1 MENFEASIVPK
12 LTIGSDKP
20 GGYPVTGLTTYG
32 VDLAKSTMHIFGM
45 TGDKVIYDANLPREK
60 ALLYFSKQ
68 QPSVVVMEACGGS
81 NWWAQKLSSMG
92 HSVKLI
98 SPQFVKP
105 FASRQKN
112 DRNDARAVLEASL
125 RPQVRT
131 LRGKTQE
138 QQDLQALIKVRQ
150 STIAERVS
158 VGNQIEALLLEYGVV
173 LKRQQNLLEVLED
186 DSNDLTEI
194 AREILKERYDHK
206 KSLREKEK
214 YFSER
219 IESVLEKSSVAKKLM
234 AMKGVGPVI
243 TASFIS
249 TISHPEDFKCGRN
262 VSAYLGL
269 VPRQVSSGKT
279 VKLLGITKTGNSHLR
294 QALVHGA
301 RSWVLSCKLRSKST
315 DQDAD
320 TKWINELVARKP
332 YNVASVAIANKMA
345 RRMWAVMRYA

>member
-1 MENFEASIVPK
+1 M
-12 LTIGSDKP
+12 
-20 GGYPVTGLTTYG
+20 TGLTTYG

-45 TGDKVIYDANLPREK
+45 AGDKVVYDSNLSRER
-60 ALLYFSKQ
+60 ALLYFAKQ
-68 QPSVVVMEACGGS
+68 HSSVIVMEACGGS
-81 NWWAQKLSSMG
+81 NWWVQKLSSMG

-125 RPQVRT
+125 RPKVRT

-138 QQDLQALIKVRQ
+138 QQDLQALLKVRQ
-150 STIAERVS
+150 SVIAERVA

-173 LKRQQNLLEVLED
+173 LKRQQKLIEVLED

-194 AREILKERYDHK
+194 AREILKERYDYK
-206 KSLREKEK
+206 KNLIEKEK
-214 YFSER
+214 LYSKR
-219 IESVLEKSSVAKKLM
+219 IESILDKSEIAKKLM
-234 AMKGVGPVI
+234 KMKGVGPVI
-243 TASFIS
+243 TAAFIS
-249 TISHPEDFKCGRN
+249 TISHPEDFRCGRQ

-269 VPRQVSSGKT
+269 VPRQVSSGRT

-301 RSWVLSCKLRSKST
+301 RSWVQSCKAKSKLE
-315 DQDAD
+315 DQDTD
-320 TKWINELVARKP
+320 TKWINELVVKKP

-345 RRMWAVMRYA
+345 RRMWATMRYA

>member
-1 MENFEASIVPK
+1 MPN
-12 LTIGSDKP
+12 LTIGSDEP
-20 GGYPVTGLTTYG
+20 GWYPMTGLTTYG

-45 TGDKVIYDANLPREK
+45 AGDKVVYDSNLSRER
-60 ALLYFSKQ
+60 ALLYFAKQ
-68 QPSVVVMEACGGS
+68 HSSVIVMEACGGS
-81 NWWAQKLSSMG
+81 NWWVQKLSSMG

-125 RPQVRT
+125 RPKVRT

-138 QQDLQALIKVRQ
+138 QQDLQALLKVRQ
-150 STIAERVS
+150 SVIAERVA

-173 LKRQQNLLEVLED
+173 LKRQQKLIEVLED

-194 AREILKERYDHK
+194 AREILKERYDYK
-206 KSLREKEK
+206 KNLIEKEK
-214 YFSER
+214 LYSKR
-219 IESVLEKSSVAKKLM
+219 IESILDKSEIAKKLM
-234 AMKGVGPVI
+234 KMKGVGPVI
-243 TASFIS
+243 TAAFIS
-249 TISHPEDFKCGRN
+249 TISHPEDFRCGRQ

-269 VPRQVSSGKT
+269 VPRQVSSGRT

-301 RSWVLSCKLRSKST
+301 RSWVQSCKAKSKLE
-315 DQDAD
+315 DQDTD
-320 TKWINELVARKP
+320 TKWINELVVKKP

-345 RRMWAVMRYA
+345 RRMWATMRYA